1 MIQLKQPKKQNKWK
15 NKSSLEKVVIGCH
28 AFRSTVQLAF
38 IWKPFHPHEKLWN
51 AYQMVN
57 THSTSTIYIYK
68 YECVAV
74 TEDAPNFPYV
84 HHPQY
89 KRISV
94 IVLIMVGKIWKISC
108 IRLLHDHCTH
118 HLNRDDDTQAPFGIY
133 MQFLSMLL
141 EPKKEVQ
148 HRILKGKISELGH
161 VVKVRLS
168 CIFFFLLLIILSC
181 VASIH
186 LTSTNAFK
194 FGGKNVIF
202 SILWE
207 FSFWFVYVR
216 KFSISLSFA
225 FTASM

>member
-1 MIQLKQPKKQNKWK
+1 
-15 NKSSLEKVVIGCH
+15 
-28 AFRSTVQLAF
+28 
-38 IWKPFHPHEKLWN
+38 
-51 AYQMVN
+51 MVN

-84 HHPQY
+84 YHSQY

-168 CIFFFLLLIILSC
+168 CIFFFYFSSFSHASLQSILLQPTHSN
-181 VASIH
+181 S
-186 LTSTNAFK
+186 
-194 FGGKNVIF
+194 GGKMLYLAF
-202 SILWE
+202 CES
-207 FSFWFVYVR
+207 
-216 KFSISLSFA
+216 SLSGLFM
-225 FTASM
+225 FENFQFHFRLRLRQVCNSNVHKYVHTIDVFIYILKL